1 MISPYRS
8 CFDVQ
13 LVVTRRAFIAL
24 ERPVGMVD
32 WMLGHPF
39 SNADLA
45 LDHAALKGDV
55 ALVAVGDDFFDTVSG
70 ASRQNMTE
78 NGNKRHEHQAFL
90 APAVPTCKADASR
103 GDGRAFGR
111 CVDQRLCARGLGC
124 ISPHHANEF
133 LDVVAFTDPSGC
145 PNEDHRLEGSAKDPT
160 PSLFGH
166 GFDQV
171 RRYVD
176 MLCCS
181 QSVGSWGSTR
191 HWIAT
196 GDQFTLLVLATM
208 QHHKLLRCQIG
219 ATPHLDSVRYRG

>member
-1 MISPYRS
+1 MTRGTDADGTAETEADQLAKSIVDIATGADDSRRTKRRRRQARRCPISEHPPRSLFHRS

-55 ALVAVGDDFFDTVSG
+55 ALVAVGDDFFDAVSG

-103 GDGRAFGR
+103 GDEA
-111 CVDQRLCARGLGC
+111 LT
-124 ISPHHANEF
+124 S
-133 LDVVAFTDPSGC
+133 
-145 PNEDHRLEGSAKDPT
+145 
-160 PSLFGH
+160 
-166 GFDQV
+166 
-171 RRYVD
+171 
-176 MLCCS
+176 
-181 QSVGSWGSTR
+181 
-191 HWIAT
+191 
-196 GDQFTLLVLATM
+196 
-208 QHHKLLRCQIG
+208 
-219 ATPHLDSVRYRG
+219 

>member
-55 ALVAVGDDFFDTVSG
+55 ALVAVGDDLFDTISG

-78 NGNKRHEHQAFL
+78 NGHKRHEHQTFL
-90 APAVPTCKADASR
+90 SPAVATSKTDASR
-103 GDGRAFGR
+103 SRWSGLRPRR
-111 CVDQRLCARGLGC
+111 C
-124 ISPHHANEF
+124 E
-133 LDVVAFTDPSGC
+133 
-145 PNEDHRLEGSAKDPT
+145 K
-160 PSLFGH
+160 GH
-166 GFDQV
+166 G
-171 RRYVD
+171 
-176 MLCCS
+176 
-181 QSVGSWGSTR
+181 
-191 HWIAT
+191 
-196 GDQFTLLVLATM
+196 
-208 QHHKLLRCQIG
+208 LR
-219 ATPHLDSVRYRG
+219 VVK